1 VEIEGWVDPDLTVTD
16 ADALGQQ
23 VADAIASQLPDA
35 GSFTWTPRAA
45 PAR

>member
-1 VEIEGWVDPDLTVTD
+1 MEIEGWVDPDLTVSG

-23 VADAIASQLPDA
+23 IAQAIASQLPEV